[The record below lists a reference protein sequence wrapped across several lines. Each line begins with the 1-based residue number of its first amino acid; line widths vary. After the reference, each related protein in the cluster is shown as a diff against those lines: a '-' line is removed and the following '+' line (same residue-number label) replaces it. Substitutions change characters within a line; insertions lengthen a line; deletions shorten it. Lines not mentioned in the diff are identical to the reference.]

1 MDENAK
7 LCTISM
13 DEMSL
18 KVNIAYDSSKDEII
32 GLKDFRDGEKGTD
45 LASSA
50 LVFMPRGVLEKWK
63 QPLGYLQV
71 LFTSQVIVTK

>member
-45 LASSA
+45 LQSWPKSC
-50 LVFMPRGVLEKWK
+50 G
-63 QPLGYLQV
+63 QV
-71 LFTSQVIVTK
+71 GSYAFRMDLML

>member
-63 QPLGYLQV
+63 QPFGYLQV